1 MKISDNVSFFSVGQ
15 IQIKFY
21 LLKTRHIWMQ
31 QVVKAVDQQANKA
44 QKSTYSDRK
53 SERLFIFVHVQPVFS
68 VLLTNSLDIPKPP
81 Y

>member
-1 MKISDNVSFFSVGQ
+1 
-15 IQIKFY
+15 
-21 LLKTRHIWMQ
+21 MQ
-31 QVVKAVDQQANKA
+31 QVVKAADQQANKA

-53 SERLFIFVHVQPVFS
+53 SERLFIFVHVHPVFS